1 MRHLVFVAAGMA
13 LIGSAAPAGA
23 QQADVRVLAMSC
35 LNCHGPGG
43 KSLGEI
49 PSIAGK
55 TEEFV
60 KNALVEF
67 RDGKRAGTKGTIMPR
82 LAKGY
87 SDAEIDALAKYVATL
102 K

>member
-1 MRHLVFVAAGMA
+1 MTRLILAAAAVLASGMM
-13 LIGSAAPAGA
+13 PAQA
-23 QQADVRVLAMSC
+23 QQADGRVLAMSC

-43 KSLGEI
+43 KSSGDI

-55 TEEFV
+55 SEDFL
-60 KNALVEF
+60 KNALVDF
-67 RDGKRAGTKGTIMPR
+67 REGKRTGNSATVMGR

-87 SDAEIDALAKYVATL
+87 SDDEIAAMAKYIATL

>member
-1 MRHLVFVAAGMA
+1 MTRLILAAAAVLASGMM
-13 LIGSAAPAGA
+13 PAQA
-23 QQADVRVLAMSC
+23 QQADGRVLAMSC

-43 KSLGEI
+43 KSSGDI

-55 TEEFV
+55 SEDFL
-60 KNALVEF
+60 KNALVDF
-67 RDGKRAGTKGTIMPR
+67 REGKRTGNSATVMGR

-87 SDAEIDALAKYVATL
+87 SDDEIAAVAKYIATL